1 MEPCNHKQFTIYS
14 HTYKICVNPAHCNY
28 QAHDHVTNKFTC
40 NKCQAVLT
48 QNINGEQI
56 EIEDWVAPENNRPF

>member
-1 MEPCNHKQFTIYS
+1 MTECKHEQYTMLSHIYKVCVSPHRCN
-14 HTYKICVNPAHCNY
+14 PE
-28 QAHDHVTNKFTC
+28 AHDNITNKLTC

-48 QNINGEQI
+48 QNINGEQS